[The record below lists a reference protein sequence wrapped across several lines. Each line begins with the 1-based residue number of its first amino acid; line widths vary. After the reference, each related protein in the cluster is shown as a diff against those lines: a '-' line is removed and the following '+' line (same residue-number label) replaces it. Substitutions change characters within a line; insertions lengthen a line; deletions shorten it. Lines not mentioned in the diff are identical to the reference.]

1 MSGREHPRSPEVFP
15 THRLCGVRR
24 PRGWRGARSQG
35 TAPPSGSRVGRG
47 RGEATIHQA
56 GERRRE
62 FQGGRKFLRN
72 GSLRPAGEVG
82 VLSTGRGGSYHL
94 PEREQRLTVGG
105 PDTGEGQP
113 TSGVT
118 SAAGGGG
125 ARLPGRGTGR
135 RGSGRPWGAE
145 PPAWRE
151 PSSTRSRI
159 PASAC
164 PSPGRPEDGT
174 CCPRPAASQRP
185 PAPWLRVS
193 SGSGSSGLGS
203 SLLRPVGGLC

>member
-1 MSGREHPRSPEVFP
+1 MWGEKAPRLAGCPLPGHGSPIRE
-15 THRLCGVRR
+15 
-24 PRGWRGARSQG
+24 QG
-35 TAPPSGSRVGRG
+35 GEKKGRG
-47 RGEATIHQA
+47 YHPPGRRAALRVPGGPKIPQERLAEAC
-56 GERRRE
+56 
-62 FQGGRKFLRN
+62 GRSW
-72 GSLRPAGEVG
+72 GAQHWQ
-82 VLSTGRGGSYHL
+82 GGSYHL
-94 PEREQRLTVGG
+94 PEREQGLRVGG
-105 PDTGEGQP
+105 PYTGEGRP

-135 RGSGRPWGAE
+135 RGSGQPWGAE

-151 PSSTRSRI
+151 PSSTRSLI

-185 PAPWLRVS
+185 PAPWVRVS
-193 SGSGSSGLGS
+193 SGSGSDGLGS